1 MAFDSE
7 AGDLLHRG
15 AKDLGVR
22 LREREAKLFSH
33 FTDLLQ
39 LWGGKMNLTSRLET
53 QDIIIYHFLDSLS
66 AYRTVA
72 GRGGKRLIDIGA
84 GAGFPALPL
93 KICLPGLEAHLIE
106 SSKKRVSFCRE
117 VVRRLELSGTVVLHE
132 RGEKLC
138 RKAEYEHSFDWAVV
152 RAVGPA
158 DEMLR
163 ICLPFLR
170 TGGTAILFK
179 ALLEGDEL
187 RFLEEEVLRQ
197 RASLELLP
205 VHVPFLDAPRTL
217 VLATRC
223 ST

>member
-1 MAFDSE
+1 
-7 AGDLLHRG
+7 
-15 AKDLGVR
+15 
-22 LREREAKLFSH
+22 
-33 FTDLLQ
+33 
-39 LWGGKMNLTSRLET
+39 
-53 QDIIIYHFLDSLS
+53 
-66 AYRTVA
+66 
-72 GRGGKRLIDIGA
+72 
-84 GAGFPALPL
+84 
-93 KICLPGLEAHLIE
+93 
-106 SSKKRVSFCRE
+106 
-117 VVRRLELSGTVVLHE
+117 VLHE

-179 ALLEGDEL
+179 ALLKGDEL
-187 RFLEEEVLRQ
+187 RLLEEEALCQ

>member
-1 MAFDSE
+1 MFDR
-7 AGDLLHRG
+7 DLGELLRRG
-15 AKDLGVR
+15 AEDLGVR
-22 LREREAKLFSH
+22 LHAREEALFSRYA
-33 FTDLLQ
+33 DLLQ

-53 QDIIIYHFLDSLS
+53 GEIIIYHFLDSLT

-72 GRGGKRLIDIGA
+72 GRGGKRLIDVGA
-84 GAGFPALPL
+84 GAGFPGLPL
-93 KICLPGLEAHLIE
+93 KICLQDLDTHLAE

-117 VVRRLELSGTVVLHE
+117 VVRQLGLSGVVVRQE
-132 RGEKLC
+132 RGEKLSLE
-138 RKAEYEHSFDWAVV
+138 AEYEQSFDWAVV

-170 TGGTAILFK
+170 QGGTAILFK
-179 ALLEGDEL
+179 ALLEGEEL
-187 RFLEEEVLRQ
+187 RLLELEALRQ
-197 RASLELLP
+197 GVSIELLP
-205 VHVPFLDAPRTL
+205 VRVPFLDAPRTL